1 MSSKA
6 TPRRRRRVPI
16 LCCLILIA
24 VFTVF
29 GLLIVD
35 LRSIDPSG
43 LEKLQT
49 KNKTLEISEGD
60 DAPANMTMNKLGEAD
75 PGKKCATVEQMGE
88 IFSRGYLEES
98 LRVRSI
104 IRNHFAVNGTVFR
117 FDFGLP
123 ASCFLLVALLIY
135 SRIYITYA
143 ERCIQCAIMPFLHCA
158 NTTITWLIP

>member
-1 MSSKA
+1 M
-6 TPRRRRRVPI
+6 
-16 LCCLILIA
+16 
-24 VFTVF
+24 
-29 GLLIVD
+29 IVD

-75 PGKKCATVEQMGE
+75 PGKKCATVEEMGE

-135 SRIYITYA
+135 SRIYIIMQNVVFSVQSCPF
-143 ERCIQCAIMPFLHCA
+143 CIV
-158 NTTITWLIP
+158 LILQ